1 MERRC
6 VGGRTPVR
14 VRQFYVTNI
23 ELQMHLSGTNPVF
36 YWRSQLCVA
45 YLIFT
50 FSNKISDSSVLQFYH
65 FIIALLHV
73 AVVGQCLLWHRKIL
87 RSFQFF
93 AFLFFYFQA
102 LLVFTGSAKW
112 PPIKVDC
119 TGNQPPWRPCQT
131 IKHNLCWPP
140 GLWIPMVK
148 NILQSAIY
156 LFQSWLSPRLDL
168 WNYLRLD

>member
-1 MERRC
+1 MERQQREKDWSWPLGASKRKNHCNRKCSAWNPHDKIILNCFNSLLLVERRC

-36 YWRSQLCVA
+36 YWRSQLCFA

-93 AFLFFYFQA
+93 AFLFFLFPSS
-102 LLVFTGSAKW
+102 VGFHR
-112 PPIKVDC
+112 V
-119 TGNQPPWRPCQT
+119 CQMAT
-131 IKHNLCWPP
+131 H
-140 GLWIPMVK
+140 
-148 NILQSAIY
+148 
-156 LFQSWLSPRLDL
+156 
-168 WNYLRLD
+168 

>member
-1 MERRC
+1 
-6 VGGRTPVR
+6 
-14 VRQFYVTNI
+14 
-23 ELQMHLSGTNPVF
+23 MHLSGTKPVF
-36 YWRSQLCVA
+36 YWRSQLCFA
-45 YLIFT
+45 FLIFT
-50 FSNKISDSSVLQFYH
+50 FSNIISDSSVLQFYY
-65 FIIALLHV
+65 FYCIVACGCGKTVSALTPIPLS
-73 AVVGQCLLWHRKIL
+73 AKIL

-93 AFLFFYFQA
+93 CIFFYFQA